1 MISNTPNPHLKQ
13 YEHSNIEKIV
23 KHYIHEY
30 LLSKSKNEN
39 ILMLDI
45 GGGRGFG
52 QTFSR
57 MSNVEYFCLDLN
69 LQKNTEGITY
79 IQGDITD
86 SNLNIN
92 KEFDIIIT
100 KDTFEHILNPWD
112 ATNNILKLIK
122 NGGVFMCFVPF
133 SWRYHASPYDTYRY
147 SHTGLQYLFE
157 RNNGMKK
164 IQSGYMR
171 FRNIQGF
178 WKNKK
183 DFTMNHPKPFT
194 ECIEA
199 VYIGKRDV
207 THKFDIN
214 DLDKDISNNHSE

>member
-1 MISNTPNPHLKQ
+1 MLETPNPHLKQ
-13 YEHSNIEKIV
+13 YEHNNIEKIV
-23 KHYIHEY
+23 KHYINEY
-30 LLSKSKNEN
+30 LVNKLNEK
-39 ILMLDI
+39 ISMLDI

-52 QTFSR
+52 QTFSK
-57 MSNVEYFCLDLN
+57 MPNMEYFCLDIN
-69 LQKNTEGITY
+69 LQKSTHGISY

-86 SNLNIN
+86 SNLNIK

-112 ATNNILKLIK
+112 ATKNILKFLK
-122 NGGVFMCFVPF
+122 NNGIFMCFVPF
-133 SWRYHASPYDTYRY
+133 SWRYHASPYDAYRY

-157 RNNGMKK
+157 RNDGMKK
-164 IQSGYMR
+164 IESGYMR

-183 DFTMNHPKPFT
+183 DFTMNHPKSFT

-199 VYIGKRDV
+199 VYIGKRDT
-207 THKFDIN
+207 THKFNID
-214 DLDKDISNNHSE
+214 DLDKDTSNNHSE